1 VTQGKHT
8 WSSRTGVNRKVRYR
22 PSARLNGERDE
33 TTYLLWVLRETS
45 GTHGYGVETRPVL
58 TWWESKLDPVAS
70 RSDPTV
76 ARFSAQAERQGS
88 PIPRCGHRT
97 CVGTEEGALLADVW
111 TIVLVV
117 GQTQKH
123 AVTLDPARARTVPL
137 TVP

>member
-1 VTQGKHT
+1 MLG
-8 WSSRTGVNRKVRYR
+8 
-22 PSARLNGERDE
+22 
-33 TTYLLWVLRETS
+33 ETS
-45 GTHGYGVETRPVL
+45 DIQGDGVKTRPIL
-58 TWWESKLDPVAS
+58 TWWESKLDPVTS

-76 ARFSAQAERQGS
+76 AQFSAQAERRGS

-137 TVP
+137 SVP